1 MLSAARSTFLRVIK
15 QREFILSCTTGNPS
29 AGLINSGVQGCH
41 WGPRLSIS
49 LHSPILGF
57 CPKMGHLMFA
67 KMVPWLQALCLH
79 TTAKCRKEISLYG
92 SLLTSKLSQKT
103 SVDFSGRTSA
113 AREQVHALACTE
125 GWEVVYLA
133 F

>member
-1 MLSAARSTFLRVIK
+1 MPLGAQAL
-15 QREFILSCTTGNPS
+15 
-29 AGLINSGVQGCH
+29 H
-41 WGPRLSIS
+41 IS
-49 LHSPILGF
+49 PFPHPQYSGF

-67 KMVPWLQALCLH
+67 KMVPWLQALCFH
-79 TTAKCRKEISLYG
+79 TTAKCRKENSLYG

-103 SVDFSGRTSA
+103 SVDFSGHTSG

-125 GWEVVYLA
+125 GWEVEYLT